1 MNLSF
6 SSVVSSVALFS
17 IASAMAIP
25 MQAQGVSAPW
35 DISKTVTALSE
46 QAGRLMPVLEQLT
59 PEQWEAKG
67 APATYTAQ
75 WRDVRNEVGYLMNVA
90 KSLRNQPEKLTLALE
105 TYFRMQAVETQIN
118 SLVEGVRKYQ
128 NPAVGDLLVSV
139 MSANSGNRDQLR
151 QYITD
156 LAGTREQEF
165 RVIDQ
170 EAQRCR
176 GSLLRQ
182 RHSRQV
188 TTRSIGAPR
197 MSLCAG
203 GYIL

>member
-182 RHSRQV
+182 PPSRPA
-188 TTRSIGAPR
+188 APKP
-197 MSLCAG
+197 ATPAK
-203 GYIL
+203 